1 MADSTPFIAI
11 SSVNDALFVVI
22 RQQIGNQISEIAVNE
37 AQFSGLMYT
46 MKAIERQF
54 IEDRTR
60 REINNVVEEALW
72 LHTPTEAYNP
82 TKPAIDAKA
91 DDLKRKKAK
100 VSKTPKLS
108 ENVSQPVL

>member
-1 MADSTPFIAI
+1 MADSTPFLAI

-60 REINNVVEEALW
+60 REINNVAEKALC
-72 LHTPTEAYNP
+72 LDTPTEAYNP

-108 ENVSQPVL
+108 ENVSQHVL